1 MAVMKTTW
9 LLYFIIL
16 TNVLSAQNRYDIIFT
31 EIMCDPSPQVGL
43 PNNEWIELKNISNSP
58 INLLGW
64 RIADASGQSGPMPE
78 FILEV
83 NSYMIVCAASA
94 RDVMASFGTAVSVT
108 SFPSLDNDGEI
119 LMLKEP
125 NGSVIHAVEYS
136 SAWYQNELKKDGGWS
151 LEMINT
157 GTPCLGNTNWKAST
171 DIRGG
176 TPGLANSV
184 TALIEDRQEPE
195 LKNAY
200 LDIDSNI
207 ILVFTEPLDSSAAV
221 IATNYTIDGG
231 IVITS
236 AETLPPIFN
245 RVQLK
250 TEKSL
255 SSGTIYNITANNI
268 NDCKGNINGSANKTK
283 VGLPQQAVPGD
294 VIINEI
300 LFNPRPNANDYVEI
314 FNRSEKIMDISSLYL
329 ANRNSS
335 NTVSSVTQLS
345 LFPVYLF
352 PRDYIV
358 LTTDAENLALQYLVS
373 NSDAVFT
380 RPSLPS
386 YPDTEGFVLV
396 LNQQGEVLDEVHYT
410 DDWHFKLITDAEGV
424 SLERLDPEAETQ
436 NARNWHSA
444 ASTAGFGTPGYRNS
458 HTLEVPDIPASFE
471 VYPRVFSPD
480 NDGLDDIAT
489 VQYKISEP
497 GYVANI
503 TIFDAT
509 GRPVKQLV
517 RNGLLGI
524 SGYWNWD
531 GLDDNGRKLPVGTYI
546 LYTEI
551 FNLAGKKK
559 RFKTTVVLARKL
571 K

>member
-1 MAVMKTTW
+1 MKTVW
-9 LLYFIIL
+9 LISFIIL
-16 TNVLSAQNRYDIIFT
+16 TNVLSAQNRYDVIIT
-31 EIMCDPSPQVGL
+31 EIMSDPSPQVGL
-43 PNNEWIELKNISNSP
+43 PNNEWIELKNFSNSP

-64 RIADASGQSGPMPE
+64 RIADASGQSGPIPE

-83 NSYMIVCAASA
+83 NNYVIICAASA
-94 RDVMASFGTAVSVT
+94 RDAMASFGTAISVT

-136 SAWYQNELKKDGGWS
+136 HSWFQNELKKDGGWS
-151 LEMINT
+151 LEMINIS
-157 GTPCLGNTNWKAST
+157 TPCLGSTNWKASN
-171 DIRGG
+171 DLRGG
-176 TPGLANSV
+176 TPGMVNSV
-184 TALIEDRQEPE
+184 NAIIDDNQGPE
-195 LKNAY
+195 LKYAY
-200 LDIDSNI
+200 LGNDSDI
-207 ILVFTEPLDSSAAV
+207 ILVFTEPLDSMAAAKV
-221 IATNYTIDGG
+221 INYTIDGG
-231 IVITS
+231 ISITS
-236 AETLPPIFN
+236 AETIPPLFD

-250 TEKSL
+250 TDKPL
-255 SSGTIYNITANNI
+255 SSGTIYNIAANTI
-268 NDCKGNINGSANKTK
+268 SDCKGNLIGATSKTR
-283 VGLPQQAVPGD
+283 VGLPVQSLAGD

-300 LFNPRPNANDYVEI
+300 LFNPRPNANDYVEL
-314 FNRSEKIMDISSLYL
+314 FNRSDKILDISGLYL

-335 NTVSSVTQLS
+335 NAINAITQFS
-345 LFPVYLF
+345 PTSIYLF

-358 LTTDAENLALQYLVS
+358 ITTDAENLALQYLVS
-373 NSDAVFT
+373 SPDAVIT

-396 LNQQGEVLDEVHYT
+396 LNQQGEVLDELHYK
-410 DDWHFKLITDAEGV
+410 DDWHFKLLTDPEGV
-424 SLERLDPEAETQ
+424 SLERLDPDAETQ
-436 NARNWHSA
+436 NAHNWHSA
-444 ASTAGFGTPGYRNS
+444 ASTAGYGTPGYRNS
-458 HTLEVPDIPASFE
+458 QTFQVPDIPASFE
-471 VYPRVFSPD
+471 INPRIFSPD

-497 GYVANI
+497 GYLANT

-559 RFKTTVVLARKL
+559 RFKNTVVIARKL

>member
-1 MAVMKTTW
+1 MKTTW
-9 LLYFIIL
+9 LLYFFIL
-16 TNVLSAQNRYDIIFT
+16 TNVLSAQNRYDIIIT

-43 PNNEWIELKNISNSP
+43 PNNEWIEIHNISGSA
-58 INLLGW
+58 INILDW
-64 RIADASGQSGPMPE
+64 RISDASGQSGPMPE
-78 FILEV
+78 FILEA
-83 NSYMIVCAASA
+83 NSYVIICATSA
-94 RDVMASFGTAVSVT
+94 RDAMTTFAPVIAVT

-119 LMLKEP
+119 IMLKDLH
-125 NGSVIHAVEYS
+125 GSVIHAVEYS

-157 GTPCLGNTNWKAST
+157 GTPCLGNRNWKAST

-176 TPGLANSV
+176 TPGLVNSV
-184 TALIEDRQEPE
+184 NALIEDRQEPE

-207 ILVFTEPLDSSAAV
+207 ILVFTEPLDSSAAAK
-221 IATNYTIDGG
+221 ATNYTIDGG

-250 TEKSL
+250 TDKSL
-255 SSGTIYNITANNI
+255 SSSTIYNITANNI

-283 VGLPQQAVPGD
+283 VGLPQQAVQGD

-300 LFNPRPNANDYVEI
+300 LFNPRPNANDYVEL

-329 ANRNSS
+329 ANRNS
-335 NTVSSVTQLS
+335 NNAINGITQLS
-345 LFPVYLF
+345 PTPVYLF

-358 LTTDAENLALQYLVS
+358 VTTDAENLALQYLVS
-373 NSDAVFT
+373 SPDAVFT

-386 YPDTEGFVLV
+386 YPDSEGFVVV
-396 LNQQGEVLDEVHYT
+396 LNQQGEVLDEVHYS
-410 DDWHFKLITDAEGV
+410 DDWHFKLITDPEGV
-424 SLERLDPEAETQ
+424 SLERLDPDAETQ

-444 ASTAGFGTPGYRNS
+444 ASTAGYGTPGYRNS
-458 HTLEVPDIPASFE
+458 HALQVADLPASFE
-471 VYPRVFSPD
+471 VNPRVFSPD
-480 NDGLDDIAT
+480 NDGRDDIAT
-489 VQYKISEP
+489 IQYKISEP
-497 GYVANI
+497 GYLANI

-509 GRPVKQLV
+509 GRLVKQLV
-517 RNGLLGI
+517 RNGLLGV

-531 GLDDNGRKLPVGTYI
+531 GLDDKGLKLPVGTYI

-559 RFKTTVVLARKL
+559 RFKNTIVLARKL